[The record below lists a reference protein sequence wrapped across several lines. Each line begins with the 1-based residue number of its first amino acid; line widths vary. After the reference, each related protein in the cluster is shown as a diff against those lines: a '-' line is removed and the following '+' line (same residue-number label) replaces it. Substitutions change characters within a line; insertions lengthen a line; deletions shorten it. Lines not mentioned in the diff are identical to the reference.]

1 MQFKIMEMLFIF
13 VVFSVAGW
21 IVEFVYR
28 SFSERRFVNP
38 GLLAGPYLPIY
49 GFGALLLTIVRPH
62 LSEHHFLFVTFA
74 ILSYFP
80 AYLELSLWQPLLF
93 ACHIIAKG
101 MLYFIAATLLELI
114 SGWLLDRFFNV
125 RLWNYENRRGSI
137 HGYVCLKFSLLWVVL
152 AFALEYYLLPTTMQ
166 LYQSSVMAAIILSLL
181 LLETIAVDFLIKA
194 ERLVVAARKERQ
206 NKTLDDEREFL
217 AIIEPLLKN
226 RLVSSLENYRH
237 HYLRNRLEHCI
248 DVAWLSFQIAG
259 KLHLDK
265 KMTVRGA
272 LLHDLFHYDWLHE
285 GPRWHGFRHP
295 RIALENARKV
305 MPLTKKEENIIIRHM
320 WPLTL
325 IPPFYPEAWVVS
337 MVDKYC
343 GTKDYVLGVAA
354 TLKKAIPARIV
365 KYLR

>member
-125 RLWNYENRRGSI
+125 RLWNYENHRGSI

-166 LYQSSVMAAIILSLL
+166 LYQSSVMAATILSLL
-181 LLETIAVDFLIKA
+181 LLEIIAIDFLIKA
-194 ERLVVAARKERQ
+194 ERLVAAAKERRQ
-206 NKTLDDEREFL
+206 NQTLDHEREFL
-217 AIIEPLLKN
+217 AIVEPLLRN

>member
-1 MQFKIMEMLFIF
+1 MHLKLIEIIYIF
-13 VVFSVAGW
+13 TLFSVAGW
-21 IVEFVYR
+21 MIEFVYR
-28 SFSERRFVNP
+28 SVSERRFVNP

-49 GFGALLLTIVRPH
+49 GFGALLLTVVRPH

-80 AYLELSLWQPLLF
+80 AYQELNLLQPLLL
-93 ACHIIAKG
+93 ACHIVAKG
-101 MLYFIAATLLELI
+101 IFYMITATLLEFA
-114 SGWLLDRFFNV
+114 SGWSLERFFKV
-125 RLWNYENRRGSI
+125 RLWSYEDQNWSIRGYI
-137 HGYVCLKFSLLWVVL
+137 CLKFSLFWVFL
-152 AFALEYYLLPTTMQ
+152 AFTLEYFLLPAAMKF
-166 LYQSSVMAAIILSLL
+166 YQSGAMHATMISLAL
-181 LLETIAVDFLIKA
+181 FEIMTADFLI
-194 ERLVVAARKERQ
+194 RAARLATVGRPKRQ
-206 NKTLDDEREFL
+206 NEAMDREREFL
-217 AIIEPLLKN
+217 AIIEPLMQH

-237 HYLRNRLEHCI
+237 HYLRTRLDHSL

-265 KMTVRGA
+265 KLTARGA
-272 LLHDLFHYDWLHE
+272 LLHDLFHYDWLRE

-305 MPLTKKEENIIIRHM
+305 IPLTKKEENIIIRHM
-320 WPLTL
+320 WPLTP

-354 TLKKAIPARIV
+354 TLKKAIPDRIV
-365 KYLR
+365 SFFR